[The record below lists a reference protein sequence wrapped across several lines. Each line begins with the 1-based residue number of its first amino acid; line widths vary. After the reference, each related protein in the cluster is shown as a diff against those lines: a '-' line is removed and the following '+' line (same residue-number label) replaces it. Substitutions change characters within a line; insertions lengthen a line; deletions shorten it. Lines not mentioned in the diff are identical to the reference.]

1 VRIVHRHALSGFTL
15 VEAVIA
21 LALIGLVVTKLTIVM
36 GDAQKAHTEETT
48 AMALEDQAMELI
60 DKIAY
65 AIVGSSAES
74 LPENMTAPFFSP
86 RVRYMISLGVEDG
99 KAVWSEP
106 EEIGLSEESGE
117 LYWGQN
123 LGAEN
128 ERRVVW
134 ANTVSQ
140 LLEDELANGEDDNG
154 NGLADELGLSFV
166 LDGASVTIR
175 LTLERVDEEEKRIQ
189 VTRWTSVTCRN

>member
-1 VRIVHRHALSGFTL
+1 VKIPRAGFTL

-21 LALIGLVVTKLTIVM
+21 LALIGLVVTKLTLVM

-65 AIVGSSAES
+65 AIVGSSLAS
-74 LPENMTAPFFSP
+74 LDPNLAAPFAAE
-86 RVRYMISLGVEDG
+86 RMTYTISLGVEDG
-99 KAVWSEP
+99 KAVWGEP
-106 EEIGLSEESGE
+106 EEIGLAAEEGE

-123 LGAEN
+123 LGQAN

-134 ANTVSQ
+134 ANTVSA
-140 LLEDELANGEDDNG
+140 LLEDELANGADDNG
-154 NGLADELGLSFV
+154 NELADELGLAFV
-166 LDGASVTIR
+166 IDGANVTIR
-175 LTLERVDEEEKRIQ
+175 LTLERVDQEGNRIQ